1 MCSGFRMCSAVSG
14 RGLWLI
20 DRVLFGLSKS
30 PVKRW
35 KVLARRKYA
44 SVFGFYYNQYIFV
57 MPGFFNFLTL
67 ALLILNNTLSISHS
81 PRLLTA
87 GPIQNPEDM
96 ESLLAIL
103 KVVITLF

>member
-1 MCSGFRMCSAVSG
+1 MSSGFRMCSAVSG

-67 ALLILNNTLSISHS
+67 ALLTLNNTLSISHS
-81 PRLLTA
+81 PRPLAA
-87 GPIQNPEDM
+87 GPIRNSEVM
-96 ESLLAIL
+96 ESLLCKRKLAQDY
-103 KVVITLF
+103 